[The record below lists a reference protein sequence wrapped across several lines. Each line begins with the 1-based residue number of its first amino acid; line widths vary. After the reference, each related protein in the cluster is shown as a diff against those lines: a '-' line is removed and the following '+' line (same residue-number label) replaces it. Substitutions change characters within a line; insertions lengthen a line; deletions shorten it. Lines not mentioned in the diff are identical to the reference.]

1 MWCPT
6 CRHQNRPEA
15 KFCEQCATPLTHDC
29 PRCATPASIAAKF
42 CSECGSAL
50 GKATAARFLS
60 PGSYTP
66 KHLAERILTSRDEL
80 EGERKQVTVLF
91 SDIKGSME
99 LIADRDPEEAQ
110 KILDPILERMME
122 AVHHYE
128 GMVNRVMGDG
138 VMALFGAPVAHEDH
152 AVRAC
157 YAGLRMQERVGQYA
171 LDVQRLH
178 ALPVTMRVGI
188 NSGEIV
194 VSSIGNDLFVDFTV
208 IGQTAHLA
216 ARMEQLAMP
225 GSVMATSA
233 TYRLVEGYVEA
244 KPLGPVM
251 VKGLGQPVDVFEVT
265 GGGGERT
272 RLQAAVSRGL
282 TRFVGR
288 SIEKEV
294 MRQALTDA
302 RAGHGQVVA
311 VVGEPG
317 MGKSRLIH
325 EFLRSDDTAGCLLL
339 QTNSASYGH
348 SASYLPVVELLRNF
362 YFQITDRDNTR
373 SIREKVTSK
382 IMKLDPSLQDIIP
395 PVLDLLDALEAE
407 HPFQLLDP
415 VQHRQYTYQAITRLL
430 LTENL
435 KQPVIAVFEDL
446 HWNDS
451 LTLGLLNELVVGAR
465 DARLL
470 LLVSYRPEYR
480 DPWSGRPGY
489 HPLRL
494 EPLPTESVSELLQ
507 TLLGTAPDLAPLKNF
522 ILGRAGGNPF
532 FVEEI
537 VRALV
542 DTKALQGSRGE
553 YTQIKEFS
561 EIEVPP
567 TVQAVLAA
575 RIDTLS
581 SAEKRLLQDAAV
593 IGHDVP
599 FALLHA
605 ICGMEENEVRGL
617 LGNLQASEFLYNTQL
632 FPDLQFTFKHSLTHD
647 VAYAGLRH
655 ERRREMHDRVVQ
667 KMETLYADRIDEQVE
682 RLADHALRGHLFEK
696 AVQYLRRAG
705 ARATDR
711 EAYPEAV
718 VLLEKALEALSHLP
732 DNRARAELAIDLRF
746 DLRNALQPLGD
757 RKRIA
762 EYLLEAEQLAD
773 RLGDRRRM
781 GWVKSY
787 LTEQFWML
795 GRYAESAEAG
805 ELALSAARELDDV
818 PLQVVTNLPLGLA
831 HHTRGDYSAA
841 NKYFGWNAVELKG
854 NLAGERF
861 GMFVLPSAFA
871 RSFIAWGLAETGK
884 FSEAYVIGEEALQ
897 ISESNRHPF
906 SIGYAHLGLGVVA
919 MRQGHF
925 RRAVRSF
932 QRSLAAGAF
941 ADSPVGFAF
950 VALHLGYALSLDN
963 RAGEGIPIL
972 EDSIRVAETRGFAAR
987 HSLRLA
993 YISEAYLSV
1002 DRIDDA
1008 LSAASRALETARSHQ
1023 ERANEAYA
1031 LRALGEIDLRRG
1043 RPAEAESHFNAALLI
1058 ARELGLQP
1066 LEAHCYRALGET
1078 FEEKRRNDEAEA
1090 FREKAAALARAMDL
1104 RFWGKPLVD
1113 SNAAE

>member
-1 MWCPT
+1 M
-6 CRHQNRPEA
+6 
-15 KFCEQCATPLTHDC
+15 
-29 PRCATPASIAAKF
+29 
-42 CSECGSAL
+42 
-50 GKATAARFLS
+50 
-60 PGSYTP
+60 
-66 KHLAERILTSRDEL
+66 TSRDEI

-110 KILDPILERMME
+110 EILDPVLERMME

-138 VMALFGAPVAHEDH
+138 MMALFGAPVAHEDH

-171 LDVQRLH
+171 VELQRRH
-178 ALPVTMRVGI
+178 ALPITMRVGI

-208 IGQTAHLA
+208 IGETAHLA
-216 ARMEQLAMP
+216 SRMEQLAMP
-225 GSVMATSA
+225 GSVLATSA
-233 TYRLVEGYVEA
+233 TFRLVEGYVEV
-244 KPLGPVM
+244 KPLGPIL
-251 VKGLGQPVDVFEVT
+251 VKGLGHPVDVFEVT

-272 RLQAAVSRGL
+272 RLQAAASRGL
-282 TRFVGR
+282 TDFVGR
-288 SIEKEV
+288 KIEKNLLQ
-294 MRQALTDA
+294 QALTDVHD
-302 RAGHGQVVA
+302 GHGQVVA

-325 EFLRSDDTAGCLLL
+325 EFLRSGDTAECLLL

-362 YFQITDRDNTR
+362 YFQISDRDNTR

-382 IMKLDPSLQDIIP
+382 VLKLDPSLEDIIP
-395 PVLDLLDALEAE
+395 PLLDLLDALETE

-430 LTENL
+430 LRENL
-435 KQPVIAVFEDL
+435 KQPVVAVFEDL

-451 LTLGLLNELVVGAR
+451 LTLGLLNELVIGAR

-470 LLVSYRPEYR
+470 LIVSYRPEYR
-480 DPWSGRPGY
+480 DQWSGRPGY
-489 HPLRL
+489 HQLRL
-494 EPLPTESVSELLQ
+494 EPLPTESVSELLHI
-507 TLLGTAPDLAPLKNF
+507 LLGSHPSLVPLKNF

-542 DTKALQGSRGE
+542 DTKALEGARGE
-553 YTQIKEFS
+553 YVLIKPFS
-561 EIEVPP
+561 EIDVPP

-575 RIDTLS
+575 RIDALPT
-581 SAEKRLLQDAAV
+581 AEKRLLQDAAV

-605 ICGMEENEVRGL
+605 ICGIEENETRGM

-655 ERRREMHDRVVQ
+655 ERRREMHERVVQ
-667 KMETLYADRIDEQVE
+667 KMEMLYADRIDEQVE

-696 AVQYLRRAG
+696 AVRYLRRAG

-718 VLLEKALEALSHLP
+718 VLLEKALEALSHLA
-732 DNRARAELAIDLRF
+732 DDRARAELAIDLRF
-746 DLRNALQPLGD
+746 ELRNALQPLGD
-757 RKRIA
+757 RERIA
-762 EYLLEAEQLAD
+762 KYLREAEELAGGLND
-773 RLGDRRRM
+773 KQRM
-781 GWVKSY
+781 GWVQSY

-795 GRYAESAEAG
+795 GRYAESAAAG
-805 ELALSAARELDDV
+805 ELALSAARELDDL
-818 PLQVVTNLPLGLA
+818 PLHVVTNLPLGLA
-831 HHTRGDYSAA
+831 HHTRGDYAAA
-841 NKYFGWNAVELKG
+841 NRYFGWNAVELKG
-854 NLAGERF
+854 DLAGERF

-884 FSEAYVIGEEALQ
+884 FGEAYAVGEEALQ
-897 ISESNRHPF
+897 ISERNNHPF

-919 MRQGHF
+919 LRQGQF
-925 RRAVRSF
+925 RRAVRSL

-950 VALHLGYALSLDN
+950 VALHLGYGLTFDN
-963 RAGEGIPIL
+963 RSEEGIPIL
-972 EDSIRVAETRGFAAR
+972 EDSIRVAETRGFIAR

-993 YISEAYLSV
+993 YVSEAYLSV
-1002 DRIDDA
+1002 GRVDDA
-1008 LSAASRALETARSHQ
+1008 LSTGARALELARSHQ

-1031 LRALGEIDLRRG
+1031 LRILGEIDQHLG
-1043 RPAEAESHFNAALLI
+1043 QLAEAEFHFNGALQV

-1066 LEAHCYRALGET
+1066 LEAHCYRALSDNLAAMHRD
-1078 FEEKRRNDEAEA
+1078 EEASALRG
-1090 FREKAAALARAMDL
+1090 KAVALARAMGL
-1104 RFWGKPLVD
+1104 RFWGKSLVD
-1113 SNAAE
+1113 SDLDG